1 MHRSS
6 DVPTIQLD
14 LLLSSTMQEVYSPK
28 YATKAM
34 KTKETE
40 TVHDYTKNVLLS
52 LLLPSSTSS
61 ICLSPQVSSVLS
73 KNMLSPPLLK
83 KPTLDQVYTRYMY
96 PSSVIQ
102 SMN

>member
-1 MHRSS
+1 MPRSS
-6 DVPTIQLD
+6 NVPTIQLRLVIKFND
-14 LLLSSTMQEVYSPK
+14 ARSIYSPK

-61 ICLSPQVSSVLS
+61 ICLSPQVSSVLLS

-83 KPTLDQVYTRYMY
+83 KPTLDQV
-96 PSSVIQ
+96 
-102 SMN
+102 